1 VASLPESS
9 APLFDA
15 SRLPVWLEPADRHG
29 LLSLF
34 LQTADESLTKLKA
47 MAEANPR
54 DDHAL
59 GHELHA
65 LKGAAVSVGAMQL
78 ATLAKAMES
87 DLKLQSGAQDTRLD
101 KPEFQKALLALQSSL
116 DATRSALS
124 PFLIA
129 S

>member
-9 APLFDA
+9 APLYDA
-15 SRLPVWLEPADRHG
+15 DRLPTWLELEDRNS
-29 LLSLF
+29 LLRLF
-34 LQTADESLTKLKA
+34 LQTADESLTKLKT

-54 DDHAL
+54 DDHGL
-59 GHELHA
+59 GQELHA

-78 ATLAKAMES
+78 ATLAKSIELA
-87 DLKLQSGAQDTRLD
+87 LKHQGGSNGLLQD
-101 KPEFQKALLALQSSL
+101 KSEFQTALLALQSSL

-129 S
+129 P